1 MTAGPG
7 SAVQKTWNLRRPCT
21 LIGSRRPAHILLH
34 GRDMSAA
41 HCVIVNTGREVL
53 LKDLHTSA
61 GTLCNTVRIG
71 LTVLSDGDV
80 ITLGDTKIQV
90 AIKSPQLDSDDSG
103 CGNTYTDPTTFRD
116 PVSLTF
122 VHTDRT
128 WLIHDAVALVG
139 RHRSAFV
146 HLDHETISSRHAV
159 LFRFDSDLAFFNL
172 GGVDGILLN
181 GEPTAMARLRRGDRM
196 RLGPFSLCVGGVG
209 AAETRTSDAE
219 PSALESSCANPDR
232 IVQDRLG
239 SGDRG
244 NGAHGNANGPVN
256 LTSDAVAIGSELDS
270 LRKGITEAWK
280 RLNISPSEF
289 ADEGDEPKQ
298 DESEAE
304 NELDARDA
312 ALRGHFHDLTV
323 LQEQLH
329 DREPDVTAMTVR

>member
-1 MTAGPG
+1 MTATSSVSQHGRELVLPDDAPRVRVTAGPG

-128 WLIHDAVALVG
+128 WLIHDAVG
-139 RHRSAFV
+139 
-146 HLDHETISSRHAV
+146 E
-159 LFRFDSDLAFFNL
+159 DSL
-172 GGVDGILLN
+172 VDGEGVVGKQPLLEPGDSHEYQSYCVLRSPVGFMEGYYTFARKNGEQFRVEVPRFQLN
-181 GEPTAMARLRRGDRM
+181 GPLVMPGRGPD
-196 RLGPFSLCVGGVG
+196 LFDDDQG
-209 AAETRTSDAE
+209 TRTM
-219 PSALESSCANPDR
+219 
-232 IVQDRLG
+232 
-239 SGDRG
+239 
-244 NGAHGNANGPVN
+244 H
-256 LTSDAVAIGSELDS
+256 
-270 LRKGITEAWK
+270 
-280 RLNISPSEF
+280 
-289 ADEGDEPKQ
+289 
-298 DESEAE
+298 
-304 NELDARDA
+304 
-312 ALRGHFHDLTV
+312 
-323 LQEQLH
+323 
-329 DREPDVTAMTVR
+329 